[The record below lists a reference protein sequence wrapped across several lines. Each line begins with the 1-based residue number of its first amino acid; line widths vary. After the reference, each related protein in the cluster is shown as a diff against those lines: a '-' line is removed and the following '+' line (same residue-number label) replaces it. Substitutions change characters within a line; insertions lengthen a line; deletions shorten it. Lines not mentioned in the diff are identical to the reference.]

1 MKKIIANDSITIIK
15 RHVFSLIF
23 FITYKYKIIMSIL
36 VFTCTYVNAI
46 MLLVNLLLYNSW

>member
-1 MKKIIANDSITIIK
+1 MKKIIANVSITIIK

-23 FITYKYKIIMSIL
+23 FIAYKYKIIISIL

-46 MLLVNLLLYNSW
+46 SVTGKSSSL

>member
-1 MKKIIANDSITIIK
+1 MKKIKANASITIIK

-23 FITYKYKIIMSIL
+23 FITYKYKIIISIL

-46 MLLVNLLLYNSW
+46 SVTGKSSSL